1 MTSLIRYAQICEA
14 LTTARCA
21 SISESNFRSDAA
33 MGAVVG
39 TPEGA
44 GAVVAP
50 SETPTTAPSAPTSST
65 PVMRAVPSVV
75 LSASQ
80 RSMASA
86 RHSGRVEERYVLEKP
101 FGRLGM
107 QVLNTAPP
115 SPHRYVL
122 EKPFGRD
129 HASCCEVREG
139 H

>member
-1 MTSLIRYAQICEA
+1 MFYLSVPPFLYA

-21 SISESNFRSDAA
+21 SIAESNFRSDAA
-33 MGAVVG
+33 MGAVGG

-50 SETPTTAPSAPTSST
+50 SETPTTAPSAPTSSA

-101 FGRLGM
+101 FGR
-107 QVLNTAPP
+107 
-115 SPHRYVL
+115 
-122 EKPFGRD
+122 D

>member
-101 FGRLGM
+101 LARDEIRAQMTSLI
-107 QVLNTAPP
+107 
-115 SPHRYVL
+115 RYVL

>member
-33 MGAVVG
+33 MGAV
-39 TPEGA
+39 
-44 GAVVAP
+44 
-50 SETPTTAPSAPTSST
+50 
-65 PVMRAVPSVV
+65 PSVV

-101 FGRLGM
+101 FGR
-107 QVLNTAPP
+107 
-115 SPHRYVL
+115 
-122 EKPFGRD
+122 D